1 MAIIHCYFPNL
12 IKIITFNRLM
22 HERTIPHGIP
32 HNGIIAE
39 NVVTHLMKTQKTLT
53 NEELIDYVYFDIAG
67 KYLNEK
73 INDWSQTKMWYDTVF
88 ELSEPVRYTYVIGVL
103 NMQVMNGGFEQ
114 YYDNDYG
121 IFAEETLNGLKI
133 IGAELTFEI
142 LKNSVEIMKK
152 HKEPKT
158 DLFDFITESK
168 YWENKEI
175 EKVLDR
181 VTEEY
186 WNIEDKENL
195 TELLGNYLRNCEIK

>member
-1 MAIIHCYFPNL
+1 
-12 IKIITFNRLM
+12 
-22 HERTIPHGIP
+22 
-32 HNGIIAE
+32 
-39 NVVTHLMKTQKTLT
+39 MKTQETLT
-53 NEELIDYVYFDIAG
+53 NEELIDYVYYDIAG

-73 INDWSQTKMWYDTVF
+73 INDWSQTKMWFDTVF
-88 ELSEPVRYTYVIGVL
+88 ELSEPVRYTYGIGVL

-121 IFAEETLNGLKI
+121 IFAEETLNGLKK
-133 IGAELTFEI
+133 IGAELTFEL
-142 LKNSVEIMKK
+142 LKSSVEIMKK

-175 EKVLDR
+175 EQVLDR

-186 WNIEDKENL
+186 WNLEDKEDL

>member
-133 IGAELTFEI
+133 I
-142 LKNSVEIMKK
+142 
-152 HKEPKT
+152 
-158 DLFDFITESK
+158 
-168 YWENKEI
+168 
-175 EKVLDR
+175 
-181 VTEEY
+181 
-186 WNIEDKENL
+186 
-195 TELLGNYLRNCEIK
+195 

>member
-1 MAIIHCYFPNL
+1 M
-12 IKIITFNRLM
+12 KRLDSARKSPSDVFRN
-22 HERTIPHGIP
+22 E
-32 HNGIIAE
+32 IIAE
-39 NVVTHLMKTQKTLT
+39 TVVTHLMKTQETLT
-53 NEELIDYVYFDIAG
+53 NEELIDYVYYDIAG

-73 INDWSQTKMWYDTVF
+73 INDWSQTKLWYNTVL
-88 ELSEPVRYTYVIGVL
+88 ELSEPVRYTYGIGVL

-121 IFAEETLNGLKI
+121 IFAEETLNGLKK
-133 IGAELTFEI
+133 IGAELTFEL
-142 LKNSVEIMKK
+142 LKSSVEIMKK
-152 HKEPKT
+152 HKEPKM

-175 EKVLDR
+175 EQVLDR

-186 WNIEDKENL
+186 WNLEDKENL